1 MVTYEELFLFVNVLI
16 GVINLFLLILLQNKK
31 K

>member
-1 MVTYEELFLFVNVLI
+1 MVTYEELFLFGTFVISVISLVVNLA
-16 GVINLFLLILLQNKK
+16 KK

>member
-16 GVINLFLLILLQNKK
+16 GVINLFLRILLQNKK